1 LSDRSRICRNLHLSR
16 PKHCDA
22 VDRAMNFKLIC
33 SIVAIL
39 LTMAAYFPYIYSIIN
54 RKIKPHTFSWIIW
67 GSTTIIVFLAQ
78 LKDGGGLG
86 AWPIGVS
93 GAITIL
99 VAYLSY
105 IHRSDSSIKK
115 IDWIFFLIA
124 MASLPV
130 WYFTSNPFWAVVLL
144 TTIDLLG
151 FGPTIRKSY
160 EYPFEENM
168 TFFLIFVLRNIFAT
182 IALEHYSFTTVLF
195 PATTG
200 TACMLLCTMV
210 VYRRYATSPK
220 NVSR

>member
-1 LSDRSRICRNLHLSR
+1 MS
-16 PKHCDA
+16 
-22 VDRAMNFKLIC
+22 FKLVC
-33 SIVAIL
+33 SVIAIL
-39 LTMAAYFPYIYSIIN
+39 LTIAAYFPYIYSIITQ
-54 RKIKPHTFSWIIW
+54 KIKPHTFSWIIW
-67 GSTTIIVFLAQ
+67 GSTTFIVFLAQ

-93 GAITIL
+93 GVITIG

-130 WYFTSNPFWAVVLL
+130 WYFTSNPFWAVALL

-160 EYPFEENM
+160 KHPFEENL
-168 TFFLIFVLRNIFAT
+168 TFFLIFVLRNIFTT

-195 PATTG
+195 PAATSV
-200 TACMLLCTMV
+200 ACILLCAMV
-210 VYRRYATSPK
+210 LLRRHSI
-220 NVSR
+220 VR